1 MRTTTTNRPTERRH
15 IQETSSIGGIPLGR
29 TITADNQRIIEAH
42 SRLEDLYLDYDS
54 EGQRRLNIQIS
65 KDKYPG
71 EIVAIGPKGG
81 KSQFFNYDMGEKGI
95 GKSAFLCAFIASF
108 LVNWIGGMAVW
119 KVTFSMAAVHET
131 QTLFCVSVRC

>member
-54 EGQRRLNIQIS
+54 EGQR
-65 KDKYPG
+65 
-71 EIVAIGPKGG
+71 
-81 KSQFFNYDMGEKGI
+81 
-95 GKSAFLCAFIASF
+95 
-108 LVNWIGGMAVW
+108 
-119 KVTFSMAAVHET
+119 
-131 QTLFCVSVRC
+131 